1 MNNQE
6 ELIETE
12 YNRAVNLWN
21 ETYSEC
27 KLVDL
32 KGKPLSVEPMFDICL
47 DIFASKCKKVL
58 DFGCGTGDIIFQC
71 LEFKV
76 GNISALDSYEDGSFD
91 GIILSNVLDVMPK
104 NIAAETFSKLTRLLP
119 KGGLMFVKLNPYYEE
134 GYLESFGFKP
144 IANNLFEEDGVL
156 RYREVDTASWKQAFE
171 KYYEIIRYLEFPYPW
186 QEGMN
191 RLFLLQKK

>member
-71 LEFKV
+71 YEFGNTGYGLGVDVSETGINYATKMAKLNNYDNLEF
-76 GNISALDSYEDGSFD
+76 
-91 GIILSNVLDVMPK
+91 
-104 NIAAETFSKLTRLLP
+104 